1 MLIPNQ
7 LCQVE
12 IRLLFS
18 CAADEVEILYMRIKF
33 DDLIEHVNN
42 LMKNMLWGLIRRWI
56 YIHHCMAAG
65 AKLTKKKKKL
75 CERWERSTFN
85 VCTSHIRWRN
95 CYGSKCTWWTGWCAV
110 MSYLAAVA
118 CYGCS
123 HLLQVRSTSD
133 RPTLAQANPD
143 TLSSGQKPSEALHSH
158 NDVSSPPS
166 DKTHSSDIQK
176 KIWLTP
182 FSSNEQQIVLSNRF
196 FLVNWMNQ
204 FTESD
209 WTV

>member
-65 AKLTKKKKKL
+65 AKLTKKKKKSHVSG
-75 CERWERSTFN
+75 EREAPSM
-85 VCTSHIRWRN
+85 C
-95 CYGSKCTWWTGWCAV
+95 
-110 MSYLAAVA
+110 
-118 CYGCS
+118 
-123 HLLQVRSTSD
+123 VRVTSD
-133 RPTLAQANPD
+133 DETAMAPNAHDELA
-143 TLSSGQKPSEALHSH
+143 
-158 NDVSSPPS
+158 DV
-166 DKTHSSDIQK
+166 
-176 KIWLTP
+176 L
-182 FSSNEQQIVLSNRF
+182 
-196 FLVNWMNQ
+196 
-204 FTESD
+204 
-209 WTV
+209 